1 MAAAGVS
8 NRYFS
13 LQPNE
18 DPQKM
23 PLREKVIKIYE
34 SLLEGDD
41 LPQEK
46 INFWDEFFLLKANV
60 VFLESTIDNY
70 HESKLIQK
78 KGIINFLFA
87 RCCDVLNGTS
97 WIRMTNSLQTICA
110 LVRSIYRKKLSNF
123 GFDIIDILIGF
134 DESEVRMQN
143 MLHSI
148 QSILL
153 GAFPVSLQNLS
164 LKLLLILSTGRDNV
178 SQNTMVEY
186 LMLNNLFDCFMNILA
201 NPKLR
206 RHLGYDTLLLLGIL
220 MNYRKYD
227 TSNVYLLKLSALDDE
242 VALRGMGAIL
252 YNMLSNRCSDFENS
266 VVENSGGMLSQIT
279 GLIGS
284 LFVSEDSD
292 IDYSLRTNEGLILAL
307 YQVIHQNRNF
317 MTVLCHSHDKSSNE
331 EVPKY
336 STPLVVPQL
345 GSLVT
350 PSMSAVPESHIPA
363 NVLCSFLTSISII
376 TRQFKDAHQ
385 RNIAKLCFITLNC
398 LVEDQYANAYFHDT
412 NIQFAVNIYKAPMR
426 HRKEVVNKI
435 ATPNSLACA
444 ILDLMTEFIA
454 SHLVKKLP
462 TDLYGF
468 AVGIIRRLI
477 SYQKKHRI
485 RLNYD
490 WQPLWTALIYLI
502 KFLLS
507 NEATL
512 IAKADIFATIL
523 EALTIFNLFITY
535 GDTFLPNPKEY
546 DELYYEIIRM
556 HQVFDNVHSMSLR
569 HTNENGIWKESSTKV
584 TRALVNIRSI
594 ISHFTLKIDYF
605 SASHDG
611 QSLTSEQVLS
621 VVRNNYD
628 SLTLKLQDS
637 LDQFERYAEKP
648 KHTSF
653 FTQLVRSITSAVRRT
668 IPLAN
673 LDYQLLLE
681 EYSSLETDR

>member
-1 MAAAGVS
+1 
-8 NRYFS
+8 
-13 LQPNE
+13 
-18 DPQKM
+18 
-23 PLREKVIKIYE
+23 
-34 SLLEGDD
+34 
-41 LPQEK
+41 
-46 INFWDEFFLLKANV
+46 
-60 VFLESTIDNY
+60 
-70 HESKLIQK
+70 
-78 KGIINFLFA
+78 
-87 RCCDVLNGTS
+87 
-97 WIRMTNSLQTICA
+97 
-110 LVRSIYRKKLSNF
+110 
-123 GFDIIDILIGF
+123 
-134 DESEVRMQN
+134 
-143 MLHSI
+143 
-148 QSILL
+148 
-153 GAFPVSLQNLS
+153 
-164 LKLLLILSTGRDNV
+164 
-178 SQNTMVEY
+178 
-186 LMLNNLFDCFMNILA
+186 ILA

-345 GSLVT
+345 GS
-350 PSMSAVPESHIPA
+350 
-363 NVLCSFLTSISII
+363 
-376 TRQFKDAHQ
+376 
-385 RNIAKLCFITLNC
+385 
-398 LVEDQYANAYFHDT
+398 
-412 NIQFAVNIYKAPMR
+412 
-426 HRKEVVNKI
+426 
-435 ATPNSLACA
+435 
-444 ILDLMTEFIA
+444 LDLMTEFIA